1 MLGPRG
7 LVCSSRGRRPR
18 SPSLLNERRNRSV
31 LCWLSGVGELDMCD
45 GLRNG
50 VRVVLDFT
58 FFVTWIDHGIPSS
71 ANS

>member
-1 MLGPRG
+1 
-7 LVCSSRGRRPR
+7 
-18 SPSLLNERRNRSV
+18 
-31 LCWLSGVGELDMCD
+31 VGELDMCD